1 MLHAFGRT
9 ESRIMNT
16 SFIKDASYYNNE
28 YECVQ
33 AACLRMRV
41 WARECVCVRVR
52 ARTQI
57 CMHACASMLVSP
69 CSMCMRLQP
78 GRGVHPSPFLV
89 SSFNSP

>member
-9 ESRIMNT
+9 EPH
-16 SFIKDASYYNNE
+16 D
-28 YECVQ
+28 CVC
-33 AACLRMRV
+33 ACGRV
-41 WARECVCVRVR
+41 SVCVCVCTRVCR
-52 ARTQI
+52 Y
-57 CMHACASMLVSP
+57 MHACASMLVSP